1 MLSFNNLL
9 NRSLKN
15 IAMKKLLLIFIAVIV
30 CSTSY
35 AQSKKVLFEEFT
47 NASCP
52 PCAANNPALKVYME
66 SKGDSIIG
74 VKYHTNFPGF
84 DPMYNANPTHVEQRR
99 GGYYSDVNAVPWLKG
114 DGNCFADIWPFSQ
127 ANLDNAF
134 NTRKSI
140 TPLVLINVI
149 DQRIAGD
156 SIRST
161 VTVNIPAT
169 LPAGTYKLRVMATQ
183 KYIQYATPP
192 GSNGE
197 MYFPHVFLLGLPDM
211 VGTTLPTNAGTHQFV
226 FKYKKESTWIDSL
239 VSTIAFVQNDA
250 SAQKEVLNVGE
261 GADNPVGIENPSSE
275 IPANFRLH
283 QNYPNPFNPSTSIKF
298 EIPVSSQVKLK
309 VYNSL
314 GKEVASLINENL
326 TAGVYNLDFN
336 AVNLASGVYIYK
348 LETDNFMD
356 VKKMMLLK

>member
-1 MLSFNNLL
+1 
-9 NRSLKN
+9 
-15 IAMKKLLLIFIAVIV
+15 MKKLLLILIAVIV

-35 AQSKKVLFEEFT
+35 AQNKKVLFEEFT
-47 NASCP
+47 NASCA
-52 PCAANNPALKVYME
+52 PCAANNPALRAFME
-66 SKGDSIIG
+66 SKGDTIIG

-84 DPMYNANPTHVEQRR
+84 DPMYNSNPTQVEERR

-134 NTRKSI
+134 NTRKAV
-140 TPLVLINVI
+140 TPQILINVT
-149 DQRIAGD
+149 DERIWGGD
-156 SIRST
+156 SIRSV
-161 VTVNIPAT
+161 VTINVPSA
-169 LPAGTYKLRVMATQ
+169 LPAGDYKLRVMATQ
-183 KYIQYATPP
+183 KYIQYITPP

-197 MYFPHVFLLGLPDM
+197 TYFPHVFLLGIPNM
-211 VGTTLPTNAGTHQFV
+211 AGTTLPTNAGVYTFTFV
-226 FKYKKESTWIDSL
+226 YAKNNAWIDSL
-239 VSTIAFVQNDA
+239 VSTVAFVQNDA

-261 GADNPVGIENPSSE
+261 GADKPVGIEDPSSE

-298 EIPVSSQVKLK
+298 EVPVSGHVKLK

-326 TAGVYNLDFN
+326 IAGVYNFDFK

-348 LETDNFMD
+348 LETEKFSDI
-356 VKKMMLLK
+356 KKMMLVK